1 MLPAYCAMMLITANI
16 VPHLGDGPLWPQK
29 AWSEAETCKK
39 NWWTNLLFI
48 SNFIDAK
55 YEVRLRRYDYIHL
68 CIFLCILKQEV
79 YTLVK
84 KNNNVIQKLHVSLPT

>member
-55 YEVRLRRYDYIHL
+55 HEVRLMIISGL
-68 CIFLCILKQEV
+68 
-79 YTLVK
+79 
-84 KNNNVIQKLHVSLPT
+84 